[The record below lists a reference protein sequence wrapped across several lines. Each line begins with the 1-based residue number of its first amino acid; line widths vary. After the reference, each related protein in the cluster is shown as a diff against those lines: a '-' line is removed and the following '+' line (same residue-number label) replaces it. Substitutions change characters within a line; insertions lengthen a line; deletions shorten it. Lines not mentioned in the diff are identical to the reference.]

1 MCKIEALTSLNYW
14 STYTINMTSVLSS
27 YSVKDTIE
35 LLKTVKVP
43 TDELVKRMEAMRAD
57 MEIPQAMFKN
67 GARNFGQT
75 ASPTSGWRGGRF
87 ASAAPPSSSSS
98 SSAPPP
104 SANRA
109 SASSPGTSSASRGR
123 YQSKFTDG
131 NTDLDGKILHT
142 IIGNKLNS
150 FTPLTYN
157 DTRDFMYQII
167 DSGETEFIKDF
178 IKKVFAKATLEE
190 LYCGLFAK
198 LIAEIAHKYP
208 VMYEEMARYHQEFLQ
223 IFEDVESASENGHKG
238 QAGDSDYADAL
249 KKKQYRMGYGQFLSE
264 LAGQNALEKSQLFAM
279 VTTVMTKIWDSSN
292 QAEKTKTVE
301 EFIDCIVRLTKSLR
315 DRSPVFFRTVKE
327 ELSRITLEKVT
338 SLITPPTAVKYQS
351 LSNKGRFGLM
361 DFRDLIV

>member
-1 MCKIEALTSLNYW
+1 
-14 STYTINMTSVLSS
+14 MTS
-27 YSVKDTIE
+27 YGVKETID
-35 LLKTVKVP
+35 LLRTVSVP
-43 TDELVKRMEAMRAD
+43 TDELAKLMGTLRAD

-67 GARNFGQT
+67 GARNFGQA
-75 ASPTSGWRGGRF
+75 ASPTTGWRGSRF
-87 ASAAPPSSSSS
+87 PAAAIAASSHTGMGAPPQPRT
-98 SSAPPP
+98 PPP
-104 SANRA
+104 QRNSQ
-109 SASSPGTSSASRGR
+109 ASSPRANPGR

-131 NTDLDGKILHT
+131 NTGMNDKILHT
-142 IIGNKLNS
+142 IIGNKLNA
-150 FTPLTYN
+150 FTPLTYS
-157 DTRDFMYQII
+157 DTRDFIYQIM

-223 IFEDVESASENGHKG
+223 IFEDVEGGNSG

-249 KKKQYRMGYGQFLSE
+249 KKKQYRMGYGHFLSE

-279 VTTVMTKIWDSSN
+279 VTTVMGKIWDFSN
-292 QAEKTKTVE
+292 QGEKAKTVE

-327 ELSRITLEKVT
+327 ELSRITLEKV
-338 SLITPPTAVKYQS
+338 SALITPPTAVKYAS
-351 LSNKGRFGLM
+351 LTNKGRFGMM
-361 DFRDLIV
+361 DFRDLIM